1 MRTKKIIGFEKYL
14 METLSKD
21 TESRTYFFNF
31 FYEQPLTTQIALM
44 RKFRGLSQIMLAH
57 KSRLSQPEVARIE
70 KSESNP
76 RIKTLQKITQ
86 SLGVRPV
93 LVPLELIPYLISKET
108 TQEGKQYFNNIAC
121 GRRKIR

>member
-1 MRTKKIIGFEKYL
+1 MKIKKTAGFEKYL
-14 METLSKD
+14 IETLNKD

-57 KSRLSQPEVARIE
+57 KSRFSQPEIARVE

-86 SLGVRPV
+86 FLGVRPV
-93 LVPLELIPYLISKET
+93 LVPLELIPYLVNKET
-108 TQEGKQYFNNIAC
+108 TQAGKLYFNNIAC
-121 GRRKIR
+121 GRKK